1 MGIFVNAAAL
11 HDIPYLATIGR
22 RAVPSQVISGAGL
35 RGPARDGSLT
45 GGSGALTGR
54 TGAPVRGPY
63 QRMANP
69 S

>member
-1 MGIFVNAAAL
+1 MRG
-11 HDIPYLATIGR
+11 P
-22 RAVPSQVISGAGL
+22 
-35 RGPARDGSLT
+35 GPARDGSLT